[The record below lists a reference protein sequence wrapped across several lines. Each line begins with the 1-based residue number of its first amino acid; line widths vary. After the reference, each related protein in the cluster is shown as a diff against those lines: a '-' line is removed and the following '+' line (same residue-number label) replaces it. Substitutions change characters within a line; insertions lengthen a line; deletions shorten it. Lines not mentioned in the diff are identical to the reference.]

1 MKREKIMQNFHVS
14 ATGHSLNY
22 LPEYVAVWQGFFE
35 EEGLDVT
42 ASVPS
47 PWDLVLSDIGSGKAA
62 AALGGIWVP
71 SMFHGRGKRYVPFA
85 QVAARAPLAIVGRE
99 KPESFDWKAMP
110 GKAIS
115 MKGSNGASVGL
126 FVKLLLREQGV
137 DPRDVHFVQ
146 DLDGKMLTDLFVGGM
161 GDYLVIDYP
170 SAVTLEAKGGGHVVQ
185 ALPVLGG
192 NVPWSV
198 YYSDGEADDRR
209 LDTHTRFARALGRGM
224 DWILANEAESYRDFL
239 AKTFP
244 KFAPELLVKLTN
256 IYRANGMWT
265 TPRIDPDAYARWQGG
280 ISDGHLTTAPIPYG
294 ALIDERP
301 TANFAKA

>member
-1 MKREKIMQNFHVS
+1 MQDFHVS

-35 EEGLDVT
+35 EEGLNVT

-47 PWDLVLSDIGSGKAA
+47 PWDLVLSDIGSGKAQ

-99 KPESFDWKAMP
+99 KPGDFDWPAMP
-110 GKAIS
+110 GKVIS

-126 FVKLLLREQGV
+126 FVKLLLRENGV
-137 DPRDVHFVQ
+137 NPRDVRFVQ
-146 DLDGKMLTDLFVGGM
+146 DLDGKMLSDLFVGGM

-170 SAVTLEAKGGGHVVQ
+170 SAVTLEAGGGGHVVQ
-185 ALPVLGG
+185 ELSITGG

-198 YYSDGEADDRR
+198 YYTDGQSDDAG
-209 LDTHTRFARALGRGM
+209 LDTNTRFARALGRGM
-224 DWILANEAESYRDFL
+224 DWIMANDAEGYRDFL
-239 AKTFP
+239 ARTFP
-244 KFAPELLVKLTN
+244 KFNPDFLARLAN
-256 IYRANGMWT
+256 IYRAKGMWT
-265 TPRIDPDAYARWQGG
+265 TPRIDPDAYARWQTG
-280 ISDGHLTTAPIPYG
+280 IHDGHLTTTPIAYD
-294 ALIDERP
+294 ALIDARP
-301 TANFAKA
+301 TAAFAAR

>member
-1 MKREKIMQNFHVS
+1 MQNFHVS

-35 EEGLDVT
+35 EEGLNVT

-47 PWDLVLSDIGSGKAA
+47 PWDLVLSDIGSGKAQV
-62 AALGGIWVP
+62 ALGGIWVP

-85 QVAARAPLAIVGRE
+85 QVAARAPLAIVGRK
-99 KPESFDWKAMP
+99 KPSDFSWQAMP
-110 GKAIS
+110 GKAIA

-126 FVKLLLREQGV
+126 FIKLMLRENGI
-137 DPRDVHFVQ
+137 DTRDVRFVQ
-146 DLDGKMLTDLFVGGM
+146 DLDGKMLSDLFVGGM

-170 SAVTLEAKGGGHVVQ
+170 SAVALEAAGGGYVVQ
-185 ALPVLGG
+185 ELSITGG

-198 YYSDGEADDRR
+198 YYTEGESSGES
-209 LDTHTRFARALGRGM
+209 LETNSRFARGLKRGM
-224 DWILANEAESYRDFL
+224 DWILANDADGYREFL

-244 KFAPELLVKLTN
+244 KFNPDFLVRLAN

-265 TPRIDPDAYARWQGG
+265 TPRIDPDAYARWQTG
-280 ISDGHLTTAPIPYG
+280 IHDGHLTTAPIAYE
-294 ALIDERP
+294 ALIDTRP
-301 TANFAKA
+301 TAAFATR

>member
-1 MKREKIMQNFHVS
+1 MQNFHIS

-71 SMFHGRGKRYVPFA
+71 SMFRGRGKRYVPFA

-99 KPESFDWKAMP
+99 KSEDFDWKAVP
-110 GKAIS
+110 GKLIS

-126 FVKLLLREQGV
+126 FIKLLLREHGI
-137 DPRDVHFVQ
+137 DSRDVRFVQ
-146 DLDGKMLTDLFVGGM
+146 DLDGKMLTDLFIGGM

-170 SAVTLEAKGGGHVVQ
+170 SAVTLETSGAGHAVQ
-185 ALPVLGG
+185 ALAVTGG

-198 YYSDGEADDRR
+198 YYTDGEADEAQI
-209 LDTHTRFARALGRGM
+209 DTQTRFVRALARGM
-224 DWILANEAESYRDFL
+224 DWILANDAENYRDFL
-239 AKTFP
+239 ARTFP
-244 KFAPELLVKLTN
+244 KFAPDLLIRLANV
-256 IYRANGMWT
+256 YRVNGMWT
-265 TPRIDPDAYARWQGG
+265 TPRIDPGAYARWQRG
-280 ISDGHLTTAPIPYG
+280 ISDGHLTSAPIPYG
-294 ALIDERP
+294 DLIDSRP
-301 TANFAKA
+301 TAAFAKV

>member
-1 MKREKIMQNFHVS
+1 MQNFHIS

-35 EEGLDVT
+35 EEGLAVT

-47 PWDLVLSDIGSGKAA
+47 SWDLVLSDIGSAKAD

-85 QVAARAPLAIVGRE
+85 QIAARAPLAILGRE
-99 KPESFDWKAMP
+99 QPRDFDWQVVP
-110 GKAIS
+110 GRAIS

-126 FVKLLLREQGV
+126 FTKLLLRENGV
-137 DPRDVHFVQ
+137 DPLTVNFIQ
-146 DLDGKMLTDLFVGGM
+146 DLDGKMLSDLFVGGM

-170 SAVTLEAKGGGHVVQ
+170 SAVTLASKASVHVV
-185 ALPVLGG
+185 AELPITGG

-198 YYSDGEADDRR
+198 YYAEGESDDAR
-209 LDTHTRFARALGRGM
+209 LDIQTRFSKALGRGM
-224 DWILANEAESYRDFL
+224 EWILAHDAEEYREFL

-244 KFAPELLVKLTN
+244 KFSPDLLVGLTD

-265 TPRIDPDAYARWQGG
+265 TPRIDPDAYALWQQG
-280 ISDGHLTTAPIPYG
+280 IADGHLTEAPISYDD
-294 ALIDERP
+294 LIDTRP
-301 TANFAKA
+301 TAAFTSA